1 MNILDS
7 FWHLDIKIECL
18 HSEGFVGHVSCIER
32 HKTLDI
38 RFSMGKV
45 RGSGDADE
53 CFQKAERA
61 FIRWRI
67 AEGRKLKTV
76 LRERFLMELR
86 LQASSDL

>member
-18 HSEGFVGHVSCIER
+18 HSEGFVGHASCIER

-45 RGSGDADE
+45 RGSGGQAMLTSVS
-53 CFQKAERA
+53 R
-61 FIRWRI
+61 R
-67 AEGRKLKTV
+67 LKEH
-76 LRERFLMELR
+76 LLGGK
-86 LQASSDL
+86 